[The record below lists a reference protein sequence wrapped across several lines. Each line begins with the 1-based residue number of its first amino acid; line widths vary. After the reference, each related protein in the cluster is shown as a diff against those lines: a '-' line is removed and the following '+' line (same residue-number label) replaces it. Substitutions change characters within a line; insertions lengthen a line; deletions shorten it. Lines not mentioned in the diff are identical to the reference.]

1 MEELKAMKYHL
12 FKFLSQVN
20 KAILPK
26 LHKKPDLSKMT
37 KAEMAL
43 AGWKRWVTFNYFEAR
58 DEMNKK

>member
-1 MEELKAMKYHL
+1 MKYHL

-20 KAILPK
+20 KVVLPK
-26 LHKKPDLSKMT
+26 LYKKPDLAKMN

-58 DEMNKK
+58 DSRFKD